1 MKTLKSQIEHAQHL
15 VEKSQVKLQKDFDN
29 WWIEQCEI
37 MEQKQNQREINNS
50 SSILLKASDSI
61 ASSIAS
67 TSTNSRLNSSLN
79 TTVQVIYLL
88 IEKIRKKNIK
98 K

>member
-1 MKTLKSQIEHAQHL
+1 LKTLKSQIEHAQHL

-37 MEQKQNQREINNS
+37 MEQKQNKREMNNS
-50 SSILLKASDSI
+50 SSIMLKTSDSI

-67 TSTNSRLNSSLN
+67 ASTNSRLNSSLN
-79 TTVQVIYLL
+79 TTIQVKL
-88 IEKIRKKNIK
+88 IFLKKLKSLEK
-98 K
+98 